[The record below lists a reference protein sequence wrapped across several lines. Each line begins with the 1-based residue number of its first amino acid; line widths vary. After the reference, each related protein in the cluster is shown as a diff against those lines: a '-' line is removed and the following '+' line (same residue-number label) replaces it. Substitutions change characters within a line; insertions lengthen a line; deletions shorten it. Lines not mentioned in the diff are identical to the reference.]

1 MFFDHYLTKNFA
13 VCPVACHG
21 DECMPYAEGYK
32 GDGKSP
38 LSSEAIARIC
48 YNMKHGIEEGE
59 SCGI

>member
-1 MFFDHYLTKNFA
+1 MKDFA
-13 VCPVACHG
+13 EYPVACHG
-21 DECMPYAEGYK
+21 DECMHCPEGYK

-38 LSSEAIARIC
+38 LSTKVLARIW